1 MPHSA
6 DLPYTLV
13 GVDTGGT
20 FTDFVFMD
28 QFGTVVVD
36 KRPSNPRDP
45 AKPVLEGLAHL
56 GSKALYRVVHGTT
69 VATNALLE
77 HKIGRTA
84 LITTAGF
91 EDILEIARQN
101 RPGLYEIHPVKISPL
116 IPREFRF
123 GVHERVLHDGT
134 VHTPLEKEDIEPILG
149 QIRSLGIRAIA
160 VCLLHSYANPAHEE
174 LIGEAAA
181 AGGFTVSLSSQVLPE
196 FREYERTST
205 VVVNAALRPVM
216 QGYLNRLEHGVERSR
231 LSVMQS
237 AGGVIPAPI
246 AAVLPVHTVLS
257 GPAGGVIAAGHVGSM
272 LGLDRLIT
280 FDMGGTSTDVS
291 LHDGRPTLSNVKTVA
306 GHPIRVPV
314 IDIHTV
320 GAGGGSIAYR
330 DLGGGLKVGPHS
342 AGADPGPICYGK
354 GDQVTVT
361 DANLFLGRIEPS
373 SFLGGRMELHSELVR
388 GPMERLGRSLGLDPV
403 ATAEGIVTVV
413 NAVMERAIRVISIQ
427 QGHDPREFTLVSFGG
442 AGGLHAVDLAR
453 SLNIPRV
460 LAPKN
465 AGVFSAYGMVL
476 APVVRDLSRTILR
489 AADRIREGELDALF
503 AALVEG
509 GLEELEVEGLQRE
522 RVRVE
527 KSLDMRYQGQA
538 HEIGVPLAEEPAASF
553 EAAHERL
560 YGYRLT
566 GTGVEVVTLRAR
578 LLVEAR
584 RGLSVKPATSKKNH
598 FASPTG
604 KGTLIYGSQ
613 TLKAAIY
620 KREELAPGAQIEGPG
635 LVVESSSTILIPPG
649 SVGVVDEF
657 ENIVVWV
664 DGFFLDKKSGW
675 GYT

>member
-1 MPHSA
+1 MAHPS
-6 DLPYTLV
+6 DLPHTLV

-28 QFGTVVVD
+28 ESGTAVVD

-56 GSKALYRVVHGTT
+56 ESETFYRVVHGTT

-91 EDILEIARQN
+91 EDVLEIARQN
-101 RPGLYEIHPVKISPL
+101 RPGLYDIHPVKTPPL
-116 IPREFRF
+116 IPREYRF
-123 GVHERVLHDGT
+123 GVHERVLYDGT
-134 VHTPLEKEDIEPILG
+134 VHTPLEKEELEPLLG
-149 QIRSLGIRAIA
+149 QIRSLGIEAIA

-174 LIGEAAA
+174 FIGEAAEA
-181 AGGFTVSLSSQVLPE
+181 LGFTVSLSSRVLPE
-196 FREYERTST
+196 FREYERAST

-216 QGYLNRLEHGVERSR
+216 QGYLERLERGVERAR
-231 LSVMQS
+231 LNVMQS

-257 GPAGGVIAAGHVGSM
+257 GPAGGVIAAGHVGSL

-291 LHDGRPTLSNVKTVA
+291 LYEGRPTLSNVKTVA

-330 DLGGGLKVGPHS
+330 DLGGGLKVGPVS
-342 AGADPGPICYGK
+342 AGADPGPICYGR

-361 DANLFLGRIEPS
+361 DANLLLGRIEPS
-373 SFLGGRMELHSELVR
+373 SFLGGRMELHPELVR
-388 GPMERLGRSLGLDPV
+388 APMERLGRTLGLDPT

-413 NAVMERAIRVISIQ
+413 NAAMERAIRVISIQ

-476 APVVRDLSRTILR
+476 APVVRDLSRTVLR
-489 AADRIREGELDALF
+489 AADRFGGGELDALF
-503 AALVEG
+503 SALVEG
-509 GLEELEVEGLQRE
+509 GLGELESEGLLRE

-527 KSLDMRYQGQA
+527 RSLDMRYRGQS
-538 HEIGVPLAEEPAASF
+538 HEIGVPLAGRPAASF

-560 YGYRLT
+560 YGYRLA
-566 GTGVEVVTLRAR
+566 GTRVEVVTLRAR
-578 LLVEAR
+578 LIVEAR
-584 RGLSVKPATSKKNH
+584 SGRSETPAKSKKNH
-598 FASPTG
+598 FAAPVG
-604 KGTLIYGSQ
+604 KGKLIYGGES
-613 TLKAAIY
+613 LKAAIY
-620 KREELAPGAQIEGPG
+620 KREELAPGAEIEGPG

-649 SVGVVDEF
+649 SAGVVDEF
-657 ENIVVWV
+657 GNIMVWV
-664 DGFFLDKKSGW
+664 DGFFLDRKSG
-675 GYT
+675 